1 MMKQVSSE
9 LCLGFILYC
18 SVEGSDVSSIML
30 DVNGW
35 IVCECIKYENCLGRA
50 NGNKLREQ

>member
-1 MMKQVSSE
+1 MKQVSSE